1 MGFGWRFAHGE
12 SPRSVTGALD
22 WKTQGMSAYTT
33 ELPIREELDAAH
45 AAAMADWS
53 APGTWWTG
61 AQRLAIVAEVRRARD
76 AEVLTPWQ
84 VPSSVDGLVPDGYA
98 LPGPIVDVVWR
109 LTNHPGTLTADW
121 HASILASG
129 VEALAYVEVVSIVS
143 QVNCVDR
150 FADALGLERL
160 SIPEVQDGEPSRAV
174 PADAE
179 VRLHW
184 VPTTDIRGP
193 NVWLALSGVP
203 DELAARSRL
212 SATQYVDGEAV
223 FGDVISDRFSLQRV
237 QMELVAAR
245 TSKLNECFY

>member
-1 MGFGWRFAHGE
+1 MTALGW
-12 SPRSVTGALD
+12 
-22 WKTQGMSAYTT
+22 KNQGMPAYVT
-33 ELPIREELDAAH
+33 ELPIRKALDAAH
-45 AAAMADWS
+45 AAAMAEWS

-61 AQRLAIVAEVRRARD
+61 AQRLAIVDEVRRARD
-76 AEVLTPWQ
+76 AEPLAPWQ
-84 VPSSVDGLVPDGYA
+84 VPSSVERVVSDEYE
-98 LPGPIVDVVWR
+98 LPSPVVEVVWR

-121 HASILASG
+121 YESILARG
-129 VEALAYVEVVSIVS
+129 IDALAYVEVVSIVA

-150 FADALGLERL
+150 FADALGLERMAM
-160 SIPEVQDGEPSRAV
+160 PEAQDGEPSGEV

-184 VPTTDIRGP
+184 VPTRDIKGP

-212 SATQYVDGEAV
+212 SATQYVDGSAV
-223 FGDVISDRFSLQRV
+223 FADVVSDRFSLQRV

>member
-1 MGFGWRFAHGE
+1 MGFGWRFARSE
-12 SPRSVTGALD
+12 SVRYAVGASD
-22 WKTQGMSAYTT
+22 WKNRDMSAYVTK
-33 ELPIREELDAAH
+33 LPIRKELDTAH
-45 AAAMADWS
+45 AAAMAEWS

-76 AEVLTPWQ
+76 AERLAPWQ
-84 VPSSVDGLVPDGYA
+84 APSLVEGAASDSHE
-98 LPGPIVDVVWR
+98 LPSPIVDVVWR

-121 HASILASG
+121 YTSILARG
-129 VEALAYVEVVSIVS
+129 VEALAYVEVVSIVA

-150 FADALGLERL
+150 FADALGLDRM
-160 SIPEVQDGEPSRAV
+160 SIPEAQDGEPSGEV
-174 PADAE
+174 PVDAE

-184 VPTTDIRGP
+184 VPTRDIRGP

-203 DELAARSRL
+203 DELTARSRL
-212 SATQYVDGEAV
+212 SAAHYVEGDAV
-223 FGDVISDRFSLQRV
+223 FADVVSDRFSLQRV